1 MSLPGSAKFHSND
14 RDARVGSTGH
24 RNTL

>member
-14 RDARVGSTGH
+14 RDATQSCHPV
-24 RNTL
+24 